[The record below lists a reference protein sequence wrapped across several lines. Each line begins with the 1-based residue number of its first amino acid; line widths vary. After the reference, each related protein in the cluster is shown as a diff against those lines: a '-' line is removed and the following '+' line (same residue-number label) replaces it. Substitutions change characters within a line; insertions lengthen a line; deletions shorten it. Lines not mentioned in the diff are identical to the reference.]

1 MKTYRL
7 RVLALCL
14 CVCLLGGL
22 FAVTGMPAVET
33 EAASSVFTF
42 SDGKM
47 SKETLR
53 AYCSRAVTF
62 QGFCVENTTADNA
75 FEDDLRMIQRI
86 GAKYI
91 GRAAFYSWGG
101 NMSWEQIQE
110 HYRLAKEQAAKAHK
124 ADPELILQAG
134 VIEIIYKGTVNNT
147 PIPAYVFE
155 AFGQPVEQR
164 NFRYMDMVFTSGPL
178 QLGNVWGSGKESA
191 VPNITALETRM
202 YFYWQITQYIDAGYE
217 SIHLGQTTLMSNNNP
232 SGNVKYWDELT
243 TMCRTYAQA
252 KARRG
257 IILFDSH
264 ATGGGL
270 KNGDRLI
277 LDIQAAPLFPEET
290 VYEDGIYKCTIND
303 RSVNPNQW
311 IGNTK
316 GGQHPLGFTVEEN
329 FTILEFDNYDSNG
342 KLGVATPNAH
352 YVWGYDDISWFALQP
367 KAYRDQFIA
376 DCHAFLSKN
385 VLDSEGKQQ
394 YFLQPACR
402 RVLIVQPTMSFTIQD
417 VDNIDYILDYLE
429 DEQCYFEVKD
439 DGSFV
444 LTVKQTYRAN
454 NQSDACPNGF
464 GQEDTIRE
472 IFLGKNYPEDPA
484 YTGCVVPGTTAAT
497 KATTKATTKPT
508 AKVTATTHTTTAK
521 PVANTTA
528 AQTTTTVGT
537 VDTDAVTS
545 STEELATTTV
555 TDTDETVTTTAPATD
570 TDTEPDADKGG
581 IPVWAW
587 IAVAAVAVLSVAGVV
602 VFLLLKK
609 GKAV

>member
-1 MKTYRL
+1 MRTYRL

-134 VIEIIYKGTVNNT
+134 VFEIIYQGTVNNT

-464 GQEDTIRE
+464 GQEDAIRA
-472 IFLGKNYPEDPA
+472 IFLGKDHPEDPA
-484 YTGCVVPGTTAAT
+484 YTGCAIPGKSTTSSVSKATTTTPST
-497 KATTKATTKPT
+497 KATAKTTTPAGSTTVSAPTVGATT
-508 AKVTATTHTTTAK
+508 ASSGTTESAS
-521 PVANTTA
+521 A
-528 AQTTTTVGT
+528 A
-537 VDTDAVTS
+537 
-545 STEELATTTV
+545 
-555 TDTDETVTTTAPATD
+555 TTTAPVSDNTVVTTTTAAPES
-570 TDTEPDADKGG
+570 EPDAGTDADPKDDGG
-581 IPVWAW
+581 LPLWVWIV
-587 IAVAAVAVLSVAGVV
+587 IAVVVAAAVATGVC
-602 VFLLLKK
+602 LLLKK
-609 GKAV
+609 GRTV